1 VRETLT
7 VVELVAEAVLIVGAP
22 GVVAGIA
29 TFELDEVKELP
40 IAFLATTVKEYSVPL
55 LNPVTTMGDAEPV
68 AVKPPGDD
76 VTV

>member
-1 VRETLT
+1 

-29 TFELDEVKELP
+29 MFELDEVKESP
-40 IAFLATTVKEYSVPL
+40 IAFLAITVKEYSVPL

-68 AVKPPGDD
+68 AVNPPGDD